1 MPYEVIKMKR
11 QSKKL
16 YPILL
21 TVSFASLL
29 MFSGMPAS
37 AADKSMSCE
46 QQSTYRTGAP
56 GKGTVLRKQDC
67 ERHEFA
73 AFERRSIEQQ
83 DMGFEDKNT
92 MKTGKPTY
100 NRRPINR

>member
-1 MPYEVIKMKR
+1 MSM
-11 QSKKL
+11 
-16 YPILL
+16 
-21 TVSFASLL
+21 TFASLFML
-29 MFSGMPAS
+29 AAVPVQ
-37 AADKSMSCE
+37 AADKFASCE
-46 QQSTYRTGAP
+46 QQTTYRVGAP

-83 DMGFEDKNT
+83 DMGFEDKDPV
-92 MKTGKPTY
+92 KTGKPTY